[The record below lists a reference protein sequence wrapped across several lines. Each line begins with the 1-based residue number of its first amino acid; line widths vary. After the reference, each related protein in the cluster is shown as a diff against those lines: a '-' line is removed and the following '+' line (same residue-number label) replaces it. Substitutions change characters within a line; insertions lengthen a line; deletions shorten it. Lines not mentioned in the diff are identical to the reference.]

1 MSGSD
6 ARMLPPL
13 SPGESGLRRAS
24 PDEQNRAERGC
35 VRHDGSASFGSH
47 ASVIAPLTAQGQ
59 PFPAGGEGREADEAI
74 PLDRKEPLHLQP
86 RTAERASGVSRR
98 ALLGGAGAALLWPR
112 GSRADADVPA
122 PPTAPFVADLP
133 ARGRKIGATGG
144 TIRTLI
150 AKARDVRYLSVYGY
164 TRLVGYDSDLTLRPD
179 VLERV
184 DVEGGRFTFTLR
196 DGHRWS
202 DGHPF
207 TTEDFRYFWEDVA
220 NEKAL
225 SPEGPPA
232 FFLVDGKPPQVEF
245 LDPRTVRY
253 SWDRPNPMFLP
264 ALAAPRDPL
273 IYRPS
278 HYLKPFHARYVGK
291 DAADAKAKALKLRGW
306 PAMHNR
312 LDDNYELNNPDCPTL
327 QAWVPRTRSPATR
340 FRFER
345 NRSYHR
351 VDTAGTQ
358 LPYVDSIVMD
368 VASQG
373 LLVAKTNAG
382 EADLMFRGL
391 SMLDIPSLKEGEKAH
406 RYRTSL
412 WPVAR
417 GSEIALYP
425 NLTTLDPV
433 LRALNRDVRYR
444 RALSLAIDR
453 RTLNNTLL
461 FGLGTEGND
470 TIVPESPLFSPE
482 LRTLHATYEPAQAA
496 RLLDAVGLDRRDGS
510 GTRLMADGRPLEIVV
525 ESDGEA
531 EMVLDALLLITEFWR
546 EVGIRLI
553 TKPQERTNLRRR
565 SVGGLTVMVAAQ
577 GLDLAVPTAIMP
589 PTELSPAQA
598 EHYSWPLWS
607 LNVESHGKSGQPC
620 DVAEV
625 RQLLDLDRR
634 WRDTDD
640 AGTQASIWRA
650 MLANHA
656 DNTWVIGTVAGA
668 LQPVVGADRL
678 INLPKRALYS
688 WEPNAMIGVQRLD
701 EMFFDS
707 GADTRAE
714 AR

>member
-1 MSGSD
+1 MYAHATSRFD
-6 ARMLPPL
+6 
-13 SPGESGLRRAS
+13 
-24 PDEQNRAERGC
+24 
-35 VRHDGSASFGSH
+35 SA
-47 ASVIAPLTAQGQ
+47 A
-59 PFPAGGEGREADEAI
+59 
-74 PLDRKEPLHLQP
+74 
-86 RTAERASGVSRR
+86 GVSRR
-98 ALLGGAGAALLWPR
+98 ALVAGLGAALVWSRSPR
-112 GSRADADVPA
+112 EARADTPPAEVPA
-122 PPTAPFVADLP
+122 PPASPFVADL
-133 ARGRKIGATGG
+133 AAHGRRLGTAGG

-164 TRLVGYDSDLTLRPD
+164 TRLVGYDSDLNLRPD
-179 VLERV
+179 LLERI

-196 DGHRWS
+196 QGHRWS

-207 TTEDFRYFWEDVA
+207 TTEDFRYYWEDVA

-225 SPEGPPA
+225 SPDGPAA
-232 FFLVDGKPPQVEF
+232 FFRVEGKLPQVEF
-245 LDPRTVRY
+245 LNPVTVRY

-278 HYLKPFHARYVGK
+278 HYLKPYHARYVGK
-291 DAADAKAKALKLRGW
+291 DAADAKAKALKLRSW
-306 PAMHNR
+306 AALHNR

-327 QAWVPRTRSPATR
+327 QGWVPRTRSPATR

-351 VDTAGTQ
+351 VDAAGTQ
-358 LPYVDSIVMD
+358 LPYVDAIVMD

-391 SMLDIPSLKEGEKAH
+391 AMPDIPSLKEGEASH
-406 RYRTSL
+406 RYRTNL

-417 GSEIALYP
+417 GSEFALYP

-433 LRALNRDVRYR
+433 WRQLNRDVRYR
-444 RALSLAIDR
+444 HALSLAIDR

-470 TIVPESPLFSPE
+470 TIVAESALYEPEM
-482 LRTLHATYEPAQAA
+482 RTLNAGYDPGQAA
-496 RLLDAVGLDRRDGS
+496 KLLDAVGLTGRDGS
-510 GTRLMADGRPLEIVV
+510 GTRLMPGGRPLEIVV

-553 TKPQERTNLRRR
+553 TKPQERTNLHRRCLA
-565 SVGGLTVMVAAQ
+565 GMTVMVAAQ

-607 LNVESHGKSGQPC
+607 LNVDSRGKSGEPC
-620 DVAEV
+620 DIPEV
-625 RQLLDLDRR
+625 QQLLDLDRQ

-640 AGTQASIWRA
+640 AGRQAAIWRE
-650 MLANHA
+650 MLMNHA
-656 DNTWVIGTVAGA
+656 RNTWVIGTVAGA
-668 LQPVVGADRL
+668 LQPVVGAERL
-678 INLPKRALYS
+678 INLPKRALYA
-688 WEPNAMIGVQRLD
+688 WEPTAMIGVQRLD
-701 EMFFDS
+701 EMFWDTS
-707 GADTRAE
+707 GDGKGADTRAQ

>member
-1 MSGSD
+1 
-6 ARMLPPL
+6 
-13 SPGESGLRRAS
+13 
-24 PDEQNRAERGC
+24 
-35 VRHDGSASFGSH
+35 V
-47 ASVIAPLTAQGQ
+47 
-59 PFPAGGEGREADEAI
+59 
-74 PLDRKEPLHLQP
+74 
-86 RTAERASGVSRR
+86 
-98 ALLGGAGAALLWPR
+98 
-112 GSRADADVPA
+112 
-122 PPTAPFVADLP
+122 
-133 ARGRKIGATGG
+133 ARGRTLGRAGG

-150 AKARDVRYLSVYGY
+150 AKARDTRYLSVYGY
-164 TRLVGYDSDLTLRPD
+164 TRLIGYDADLNLRPD

-196 DGHRWS
+196 AGHRWS

-207 TTEDFRYFWEDVA
+207 TTEDFRYYWEDVV

-225 SPEGPPA
+225 SPDGPPA
-232 FFLVDGKPPQVEF
+232 FFRVDGKPPLVEF
-245 LDPRTVRY
+245 LDARTVRY
-253 SWDRPNPMFLP
+253 SWERPNPMFLP

-278 HYLKPFHARYVGK
+278 HYLKPYHARYIGQ

-306 PAMHNR
+306 AALHNR

-358 LPYVDSIVMD
+358 LPYLDAIVMD

-391 SMLDIPSLKEGEKAH
+391 SMPDIPSLKEGEKVH
-406 RYRTSL
+406 GYHTNL

-425 NLTTLDPV
+425 NLTTQDPV
-433 LRALNRDVRYR
+433 LRALNRDVRFR
-444 RALSLAIDR
+444 HALSFALDR

-461 FGLGTEGND
+461 FGLGTEGNN
-470 TIVPESPLFSPE
+470 TIVPESPLFSPD
-482 LRTLHATYEPAQAA
+482 LRILNATYDPARAA
-496 RLLDAVGLDRRDGS
+496 RLLDEAGLGRRDGS
-510 GTRLMADGRPLEIVV
+510 GTRLMPDGRPLEIVV

-553 TKPQERTNLRRR
+553 TKPQERTNLHRR
-565 SVGGLTVMVAAQ
+565 SIAGLTVMVAAQ

-589 PTELSPAQA
+589 PTGLSPAQT

-607 LNVESHGKSGQPC
+607 LNVESRGKSGEPC
-620 DVAEV
+620 DVPEV
-625 RQLLDLDRR
+625 QQLIDLDRQ
-634 WRDTDD
+634 WRDTND
-640 AGTQASIWRA
+640 ADKQAGIWRA
-650 MLANHA
+650 MLQNHA
-656 DNTWVIGTVAGA
+656 ENTWVIGTVAGA

-688 WEPNAMIGVQRLD
+688 WEPTAMIGVQRLD
-701 EMFFDS
+701 EMFWDPDAS
-707 GADTRAE
+707 KGADRRVE

>member
-1 MSGSD
+1 MSAWDTGD
-6 ARMLPPL
+6 
-13 SPGESGLRRAS
+13 
-24 PDEQNRAERGC
+24 
-35 VRHDGSASFGSH
+35 DGPTTPRPR
-47 ASVIAPLTAQGQ
+47 V
-59 PFPAGGEGREADEAI
+59 GRD
-74 PLDRKEPLHLQP
+74 
-86 RTAERASGVSRR
+86 GVVSRR
-98 ALLGGAGAALLWPR
+98 ALLAGLGASLIW
-112 GSRADADVPA
+112 SRAPSQALA
-122 PPTAPFVADLP
+122 ETPPTDAPGPPTVPYLADL
-133 ARGRKIGATGG
+133 AAQGRRLGSAGG

-164 TRLVGYDSDLTLRPD
+164 TRLVGYDADLNLRPD

-196 DGHRWS
+196 QGHRWS

-207 TTEDFRYFWEDVA
+207 TAEDFRYYWEDVA

-225 SPEGPPA
+225 SPDGPPA
-232 FFLVDGKPPQVEF
+232 FFRVDGKLPKVEF
-245 LDPRTVRY
+245 LDPVTVRY

-278 HYLKPFHARYVGK
+278 HYLKPYHARYIGK
-291 DAADAKAKALKLRGW
+291 DAADAKAKALKLRSW
-306 PAMHNR
+306 AALHNR

-327 QAWVPRTRSPATR
+327 QGWVPRTRSPATR

-358 LPYVDSIVMD
+358 LPYVDAIVMD

-391 SMLDIPSLKEGEKAH
+391 MMPDIPSLKEGEAAH
-406 RYRTSL
+406 RYRTNL

-425 NLTTLDPV
+425 NLTTTDPAW
-433 LRALNRDVRYR
+433 RQLNRDARYR
-444 RALSLAIDR
+444 HALSLAIDR

-470 TIVPESPLFSPE
+470 TIVSESALFEPEM
-482 LRTLHATYEPAQAA
+482 RTLNAAYDPAQAS
-496 RLLDAVGLDRRDGS
+496 RLLDEVGLTARDGS
-510 GTRLMADGRPLEIVV
+510 GTRLLPGGRALELVV

-553 TKPQERTNLRRR
+553 TKPQERTNLHRR
-565 SVGGLTVMVAAQ
+565 SIAGVTVMVAAQ

-589 PTELSPAQA
+589 PTELSPAQP

-607 LNVESHGKSGQPC
+607 MNVESRGKSGEPC
-620 DVAEV
+620 DIPEV
-625 RQLLDLDRR
+625 QRLLDLDRQ
-634 WRDTDD
+634 WRDTGD
-640 AGTQASIWRA
+640 AGRQAAIWRE
-650 MLANHA
+650 MLMNHA
-656 DNTWVIGTVAGA
+656 RNTWVIGTVAGA

-678 INLPKRALYS
+678 VNLPKRALYS
-688 WEPNAMIGVQRLD
+688 WEPTAMIGVQRLD
-701 EMFFDS
+701 ELFWDK
-707 GADTRAE
+707 GADVGTDKRAE